1 MICCWMPFEV
11 FDENMF
17 ITMDCVSLWST
28 GLLQQPSTE
37 LIIFKPLS
45 VLDAEI
51 TLFSFPCSGL
61 LSSDYVEI
69 HYENGKPQHSK
80 VQLRTFGNPVA

>member
-1 MICCWMPFEV
+1 MICYWRMFEAL
-11 FDENMF
+11 DENLFVLAMGGG
-17 ITMDCVSLWST
+17 SLCSARPW
-28 GLLQQPSTE
+28 QPSTE

-45 VLDAEI
+45 ILDAEI

-80 VQLRTFGNPVA
+80 VR